1 MLYLR
6 ASHMERRTIVGP
18 ISAKRNRMTDSR
30 VIWLCEGEPD
40 VICALSQGLEVVTQT
55 AGAGT
60 WRPEH
65 NSRFKGRHVAIAYD
79 ADLAGWKGAFKVA
92 GQLAGAAASVRVI
105 RWPDFML
112 PQDAPEGDY
121 SARLPET
128 HGQDLTDFFARHGRN
143 VDELMDLLAEAQ
155 EVKDPAPRAGDAP
168 SGGAGLERFRS
179 WSDLDLKVNFRPLL
193 MVREIL
199 AERQICTERE
209 SGVTYLYD
217 QAQGVWQPAPA
228 EIIKR
233 LVMAKMGVA
242 ASRNRVGEAA
252 DMIQTLSMLDEG
264 QEMDR
269 DAYMVNLL
277 NGMADLRTWELKP
290 HAPEWRST
298 HQHPFA
304 FDPAKPQDCPR
315 FKAGLFKTI
324 QVGEVIYEVQEF
336 VGYCLLRAYPFHKAL
351 FLLGGGNDG
360 KSKFLEVLQ
369 ELVGQ
374 KRCAA
379 INMRDLEDQF
389 LRVMLHRA
397 SLNVFTEASAEF
409 FHNDHFKALTGGDW
423 ITAAYKHEQ
432 GFRFKSACKHAFSMN
447 ALPRMADKS
456 FALYRRILPVKF
468 RHRFGPGD
476 EDPNILDKLL
486 VELPGIFQWALVGL
500 RRLLDRGGFQDSPT
514 TKAVLAEYRDLNNVL
529 RLFIDEAC
537 LKGEGHQVGKQDL
550 YDAYKTWHEEAGLS
564 KRMDKPRFFRELKAM
579 DELSITERR
588 LTIGDGRARVIEG
601 LALSNA

>member
-1 MLYLR
+1 
-6 ASHMERRTIVGP
+6 
-18 ISAKRNRMTDSR
+18 
-30 VIWLCEGEPD
+30 
-40 VICALSQGLEVVTQT
+40 VTQT

-65 NSRFKGRHVAIAYD
+65 NSRFKGRDVAIAYD
-79 ADLAGWKGAFKVA
+79 ADLAGWKGALKVA
-92 GQLAGAAASVRVI
+92 NNLAGVAASVRVI

-121 SARLPET
+121 SDRLPET
-128 HGQDLTDFFARHGRN
+128 HGQDLTDFFARHKRS
-143 VDELMDLLAEAQ
+143 VDDLMDLLAEAQ
-155 EVKDPAPRAGDAP
+155 EVKPAAPPAPRAGEQQP
-168 SGGAGLERFRS
+168 EGAGLERFRA

-193 MVREIL
+193 MVQEIL
-199 AERQICTERE
+199 AECRICTERE
-209 SGVTYLYD
+209 SGVTYLYNES
-217 QAQGVWQPAPA
+217 QGVWEPAPI
-228 EIIKR
+228 EVIKR
-233 LVMAKMGVA
+233 LVMAKMGIA

-252 DMIQTLSMLDEG
+252 EMIQTLSMLEEG

-277 NGMADLRTWELKP
+277 NGMVDLRTWEIQS
-290 HAPEWRST
+290 HAPGWRST
-298 HQHPFA
+298 YQHPFE
-304 FDPAKPQDCPR
+304 FDPAKPVDCPY

-324 QVGEVIYEVQEF
+324 QIGEVIQEVQEF
-336 VGYCLLRAYPFHKAL
+336 TGYCLLRDYPFHKAL

-360 KSKFLEVLQ
+360 KSKFLEVLRV
-369 ELVGQ
+369 LVGQ

-397 SLNVFTEASAEF
+397 LLNVFTEASAEF

-432 GFRFKSACKHAFSMN
+432 AFTFKSACKHAFSMN

-468 RHRFGPGD
+468 RHRFRPGD
-476 EDPNILDKLL
+476 EDPYVLDKFLA
-486 VELPGIFQWALVGL
+486 ELPGIFQWALVGL
-500 RRLLDRGGFQDSPT
+500 RRLLDRGKFQDSPT
-514 TKAVLAEYRDLNNVL
+514 TKAVLAEYQDLNNVL
-529 RLFIDEAC
+529 RLFVEECC
-537 LKGEGHQVGKQDL
+537 LKGDGHQVAKQNL
-550 YDAYKTWHEEAGLS
+550 YDKYKAWHEDAGL
-564 KRMDKPRFFRELKAM
+564 KNRMDKPRFFRELKAM
-579 DELSITERR
+579 DELEISERR

-601 LALSNA
+601 LTLA